1 MLCSRKTKTAN
12 ILCVILVI
20 LSGILRLAVGAK
32 NVYSYNSLVCVCLC
46 AAAVIWISQV
56 ERRLLQKDVV
66 KNLTAMVLLIIFY
79 LVIRNIKYKFILK
92 GNPIARYLWY
102 CYYIPMIFVPLMMFF
117 AVLHVGLSEEERISK
132 KWKLL
137 YIPSVI
143 LLLLVLTND
152 IHQKAFYFVKGIEN
166 INDVI
171 RGPVYFAVMTWIALL
186 FIAIVAIV
194 FYRCEISY
202 GRRKIYLPFIP
213 FIFGAAYTVCI
224 VIDRNNIVY
233 EMIRAPE
240 MYCVLFIAVMECL
253 IVSHLFPSNDGYGDL
268 WRASEIDA
276 GIMDNWGVVQYRSKG
291 SAVIE
296 ESLIRQAINE
306 DVLINNK
313 NTLLRSH
320 NVEGGISYWLRDISE
335 INRLNN
341 ELEDLGDVMVE
352 ENAMIKAEN
361 DMAESW
367 VRIDRQNR
375 LYDNIAISVKPQ
387 LNKLLEVI
395 DELPED
401 EEGFERTMKYACI
414 IYSYIKRH
422 SNIMLL
428 TNQRKNIDSNELRM
442 SVSESLEYTSMF
454 GVKTYGSYRVEGL
467 VSGVRL
473 LVAYEIFESVL
484 EAAVPGAKAMIVNGD
499 ISDGEISLTME
510 ISSPREKFDEKTVLD
525 KLLPLNGSITTEFED
540 NTQFVS
546 VFIPSG
552 GDGK

>member
-1 MLCSRKTKTAN
+1 
-12 ILCVILVI
+12 
-20 LSGILRLAVGAK
+20 
-32 NVYSYNSLVCVCLC
+32 
-46 AAAVIWISQV
+46 
-56 ERRLLQKDVV
+56 
-66 KNLTAMVLLIIFY
+66 
-79 LVIRNIKYKFILK
+79 
-92 GNPIARYLWY
+92 
-102 CYYIPMIFVPLMMFF
+102 
-117 AVLHVGLSEEERISK
+117 
-132 KWKLL
+132 
-137 YIPSVI
+137 
-143 LLLLVLTND
+143 
-152 IHQKAFYFVKGIEN
+152 
-166 INDVI
+166 
-171 RGPVYFAVMTWIALL
+171 
-186 FIAIVAIV
+186 
-194 FYRCEISY
+194 
-202 GRRKIYLPFIP
+202 
-213 FIFGAAYTVCI
+213 
-224 VIDRNNIVY
+224 
-233 EMIRAPE
+233 
-240 MYCVLFIAVMECL
+240 
-253 IVSHLFPSNDGYGDL
+253 
-268 WRASEIDA
+268 
-276 GIMDNWGVVQYRSKG
+276 
-291 SAVIE
+291 
-296 ESLIRQAINE
+296 
-306 DVLINNK
+306 VLINNK

-341 ELEDLGDVMVE
+341 ELEDLGYVMVE

-367 VRIDRQNR
+367 VRIDQQNR

-467 VSGVRL
+467 VSGMRL
-473 LVAYEIFESVL
+473 LIAYEIFESVL

-499 ISDGEISLTME
+499 ISDGEISLAME